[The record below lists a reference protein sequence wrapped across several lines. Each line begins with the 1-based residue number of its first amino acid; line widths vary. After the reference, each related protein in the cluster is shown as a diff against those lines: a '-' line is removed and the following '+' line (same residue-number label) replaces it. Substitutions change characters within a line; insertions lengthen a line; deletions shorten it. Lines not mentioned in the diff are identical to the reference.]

1 MKIVTKLIFL
11 SLILFYLLI
20 LLLSRNPLIVD
31 DVHPQNTCST
41 LLEKADILY
50 VILFQE
56 NSSIVDNPTWCTQ
69 IKSLNKTLGLHG
81 IKHTYHE
88 FGKPVSSEE
97 LTQATSAFE
106 KCFDEKPTLF
116 RPPYNL
122 ISQENR
128 EKVESLNMTVYNKR
142 FFEHPYCHCNP
153 HSFMKILNVIL
164 FC

>member
-1 MKIVTKLIFL
+1 MKKVNKIVLLGFI
-11 SLILFYLLI
+11 IIYILI

-50 VILFQE
+50 VIPLQE
-56 NSSIVDNPTWCTQ
+56 NSSIVYNHKWCKQ

-81 IKHTYHE
+81 IKHSYHE

-106 KCFDEKPTLF
+106 KCFDQKPVLF

-122 ISQENR
+122 ITQENK
-128 EKVESLNMTVYNKR
+128 EKVELLNMTIYNKR

-153 HSFMKILNVIL
+153 QSFMKVLNLIL